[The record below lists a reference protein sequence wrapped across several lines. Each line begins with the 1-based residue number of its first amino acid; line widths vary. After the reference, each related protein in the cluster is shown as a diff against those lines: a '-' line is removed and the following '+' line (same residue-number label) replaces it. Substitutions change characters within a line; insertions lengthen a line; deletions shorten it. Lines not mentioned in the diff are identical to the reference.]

1 MVYGHCFAH
10 NPTVVNRSRTVPM
23 LFQLLQWSMAYMTLS
38 FIGKAFPLLLTHFRC
53 GTCKNNEVLLT
64 TWFCYWMWD
73 YSLIFFSSS
82 HKPNNKSLHYISR
95 FRMLM
100 ALCNS
105 WEALY
110 EWEYYQRTL
119 FCNSLTTSMSRSTH
133 PLSFLKCQRLHQIF
147 IWFLSLLLY
156 NIIFF
161 SNILLLLLVICL
173 RFSFLQKMNNWL

>member
-1 MVYGHCFAH
+1 MNNPHVTSNFSQSKKSKFYYKGLIVFILFGQDPKLIPLQKNQKINFNQFNKNKLELVQHINRKFIFWFFPTGLVYGHCLAH

-23 LFQLLQWSMAYMTLS
+23 LFQLLQWSITYTTLS

-110 EWEYYQRTL
+110 E
-119 FCNSLTTSMSRSTH
+119 
-133 PLSFLKCQRLHQIF
+133 
-147 IWFLSLLLY
+147 
-156 NIIFF
+156 
-161 SNILLLLLVICL
+161 
-173 RFSFLQKMNNWL
+173 